1 VYCDHSALLVM
12 LSQSQVQ
19 LAVESLMAWA
29 QVIAMASGAD
39 CLVAGSAETPCHG
52 LEAVCLIDEPVEVP
66 CLDWEA
72 VCSIAGLAVAGLVGM
87 QCLGLE
93 PVGVVVE
100 PVEMPCRDLQAA
112 EAAGDI
118 ERASA

>member
-1 VYCDHSALLVM
+1 M
-12 LSQSQVQ
+12 
-19 LAVESLMAWA
+19 
-29 QVIAMASGAD
+29 
-39 CLVAGSAETPCHG
+39 
-52 LEAVCLIDEPVEVP
+52 
-66 CLDWEA
+66 
-72 VCSIAGLAVAGLVGM
+72 CSIAGLAVAGLVGM